1 MLQHFTLTCLA
12 ALITSLLFSSPV
24 FSNISAFQTTR
35 LKSTAGAGA
44 GAILMEE
51 STILNPA
58 PLAFYQASSLY
69 YQRSSIASE
78 PVASDRP
85 FTSSESQ
92 TDAFIV
98 TDAKGGASGSISYIK
113 QARDNETRDT
123 LALSIANTIGEKSA
137 MGVTYKFVTEESS
150 LDQSKEKYRQA
161 TFGISH
167 VINSSFSLGLVAID
181 PFKVRPEETRGL
193 VGGQYVFENFISL
206 MLDVGADYN
215 KELTETQILRA
226 ATQIKIYDD
235 FFLRFGG
242 FSDEGLGEKGT
253 GIGLGW
259 IQPKLVIEVA
269 MQNTTTEENLEL
281 ERAAE
286 KDKETSFSLAYR
298 F

>member
-1 MLQHFTLTCLA
+1 MLQHFTLACLV
-12 ALITSLLFSSPV
+12 ALITSLFLSP
-24 FSNISAFQTTR
+24 SNFASLSTFQTTR

-69 YQRSSIASE
+69 YQRSTLASE
-78 PVASDRP
+78 ATENTRPVN
-85 FTSSESQ
+85 SEESK
-92 TDAFIV
+92 TDAFII
-98 TDAKGGASGSISYIK
+98 TDAKGGVSGSVSYIK
-113 QARDNETRDT
+113 QAQDGLSRDT
-123 LALSIANTIGEKSA
+123 LSLSLANTIGKRSA
-137 MGVTYKFVTEESS
+137 FGVSYKFVTEESAENF
-150 LDQSKEKYRQA
+150 SKEKYRQT
-161 TFGISH
+161 TFGITH
-167 VINSSFSLGLVAID
+167 VINPSFSIGLVAID

-193 VGGQYVFENFISL
+193 VGGQYVFEDFISL
-206 MLDVGADYN
+206 MFDVGADYN

-242 FSDEGLGEKGT
+242 FSDKGTNEKGSGV
-253 GIGLGW
+253 GIGW
-259 IQPKLVIEVA
+259 IQPKLVVELALKNTSIE
-269 MQNTTTEENLEL
+269 EDI
-281 ERAAE
+281 ERSLLAR